1 MIILTFRNAPLAQLV
16 EQLTLNQW
24 VPGSNPRRCTKS
36 GRCVAVIVS
45 VFNAEGP
52 PVPIPNTEV
61 KLCSA
66 ENTCRAT
73 GREDKSMPTHHRKTV
88 KYILFSCL
96 CINPNGLIRFASLAQ
111 LAEHVTVNHGVV
123 GSSPSR
129 GAILGQQF
137 CTPTQ
142 KSLFYKGFSCF

>member
-1 MIILTFRNAPLAQLV
+1 M
-16 EQLTLNQW
+16 
-24 VPGSNPRRCTKS
+24 
-36 GRCVAVIVS
+36 AVIVS

-111 LAEHVTVNHGVV
+111 LAEHVTVNQGVV
-123 GSSPSR
+123 GSSPTL
-129 GAILGQQF
+129 GAIMGQQF
-137 CTPTQ
+137 CTLTQ
-142 KSLFYKGFSCF
+142 KSLIFKDFSCFWG

>member
-1 MIILTFRNAPLAQLV
+1 M
-16 EQLTLNQW
+16 
-24 VPGSNPRRCTKS
+24 
-36 GRCVAVIVS
+36 AVIVS

-129 GAILGQQF
+129 GAK
-137 CTPTQ
+137 
-142 KSLFYKGFSCF
+142 KSTSKEVLFSTKFALRASEIASL